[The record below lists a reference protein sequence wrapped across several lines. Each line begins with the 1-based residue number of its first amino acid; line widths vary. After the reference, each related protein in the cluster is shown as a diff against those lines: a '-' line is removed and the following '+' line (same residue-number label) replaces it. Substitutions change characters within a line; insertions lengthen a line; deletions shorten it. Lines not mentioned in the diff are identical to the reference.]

1 MSALLVLM
9 LVLVTM
15 ISVAIYRFWVCVN
28 QLGQSKELMRL
39 APHMVPLDGVTIF
52 AAITTLYFAVLGWG
66 FNLPL
71 FFHDEPL
78 ADWQN
83 LFMALTCCFTCMGL
97 SWKNAG
103 RRFEHGPSWGGM
115 RESAIRTL
123 VAFRILDAVE
133 VSNAMKY
140 SGLVIDADA
149 LEVRK

>member
-1 MSALLVLM
+1 MGALLFLM

-15 ISVAIYRFWVCVN
+15 VSIAIYRFWTCIN

-39 APHMVPLDGVTIF
+39 APNMAALDGVTIF
-52 AAITTLYFAVLGWG
+52 AALSTLYFAALGWG
-66 FNLPL
+66 FDLPL

-83 LFMALTCCFTCMGL
+83 LFMALACCFTCIGL
-97 SWKNAG
+97 SLKNAG

-115 RESAIRTL
+115 RESAVRTL

-133 VSNAMKY
+133 VSRAMKE
-140 SGLVIDADA
+140 SGLVIEANA

>member
-1 MSALLVLM
+1 MNAFFVFTLVP
-9 LVLVTM
+9 VTL
-15 ISVAIYRFWVCVN
+15 ISIGLYRFWSCVH

-39 APHMVPLDGVTIF
+39 APHMMALDGITIF
-52 AAITTLYFAVLGWG
+52 AALTTLYFADLGWG
-66 FNLPL
+66 FTLPL

-78 ADWQN
+78 ADWEN
-83 LFMALTCCFTCMGL
+83 VLMATFCCLTCMGL

-103 RRFEHGPSWGGM
+103 RRFDAGPSWGGM

-133 VSNAMKY
+133 VSRAVKA
-140 SGLVIDADA
+140 SGCIIDSDA

>member
-1 MSALLVLM
+1 MGALFILM

-15 ISVAIYRFWVCVN
+15 VSVAIYRFWVCIN
-28 QLGQSKELMRL
+28 HLGQSKELIRL
-39 APHMVPLDGVTIF
+39 APHMAALDGVAIF
-52 AAITTLYFAVLGWG
+52 AAFTTLYFAALGWG

-83 LFMALTCCFTCMGL
+83 IFMALACCFTCMGL
-97 SWKNAG
+97 SLKNAG

-115 RESAIRTL
+115 RESAVRTL
-123 VAFRILDAVE
+123 VAFRILDAIE
-133 VSNAMKY
+133 ISHAMKANGFVMD
-140 SGLVIDADA
+140 SDA